1 MSASALAAPRPA
13 ASIAWVT
20 TATSFGFGLIQ
31 LDVTIVNVAL
41 PRIAAE
47 LHTDIA
53 GLQWVVDAYALAF
66 AVLLLSGGLL
76 SDRLGAKRL
85 YLAGLCVFAVTSALC
100 ALSTSAATLIAARAL
115 QGAGAALM
123 LPTSLALLNHA
134 AAGDRAVRARA
145 VGWWTAAG
153 GITIAAGPIVGGTL
167 LALAGWRSIF
177 WVNLPVCALGAWLT
191 LRVPAAPRNGNRGG
205 FDLPGQLLAILALT
219 SLTASVI
226 EARGDPGRPL
236 VLAGLVVAAACAFAF
251 VRVEARARTP
261 MLPLALFRQPGFSAA
276 IVYGIAV
283 NLTYYGMVFVLTL
296 YLQRIMGYTALQTGL
311 AYLPLTATFFAINI
325 ASGALV
331 TRFGFRGPMVVGAL
345 VDACGFA
352 LLSTL
357 GPSSSYLWMLPAFA
371 LLPLGMGTGV
381 PAMTTC
387 VLSSVDASMAG
398 VASAALNAA
407 RQAGGAIGVALFGT
421 LAGDGVDHVVEGL
434 HRSAYVSIALL
445 VGAALLAYVALRAA
459 QRR

>member
-1 MSASALAAPRPA
+1 MSAPSLAAPRHA
-13 ASIAWVT
+13 AGIAWVT
-20 TATSFGFGLIQ
+20 TATSFGFALIQ

-41 PRIAAE
+41 PRIAVD
-47 LHTDIA
+47 LRTDIA

-76 SDRLGAKRL
+76 ADRLGAKRL
-85 YLAGLCVFAVTSALC
+85 YLAGLAVFAATSALC
-100 ALSTSAATLIAARAL
+100 ALSVSAATLIGARAL
-115 QGAGAALM
+115 QGVGAALM

-153 GITIAAGPIVGGTL
+153 SITIAAGPIIGGAL

-191 LRVPAAPRNGNRGG
+191 LRVCPAPRDSERRG
-205 FDLPGQLLAILALT
+205 FDLPGQLLAIVALT

-226 EARGDPGRPL
+226 EAHGNPYRPL
-236 VLAGLVVAAACAFAF
+236 VLAGLALALTSAFTF
-251 VRVEARARTP
+251 VRVEARARVP
-261 MLPLALFRQPGFSAA
+261 MLPLALFRQRGFSVA
-276 IVYGIAV
+276 IVYGVAV
-283 NLTYYGMVFVLTL
+283 NLTYYGIVFVLTL

-311 AYLPLTATFFAINI
+311 AYLPLTATFFIVNV
-325 ASGALV
+325 ASGAVV
-331 TRFGFRGPMVVGAL
+331 TRFGVRGPMVVGAL

-352 LLSTL
+352 LLSAL

-381 PAMTTC
+381 PAMTTS
-387 VLSSVDASMAG
+387 VLSSVDASQAG

-407 RQAGGAIGVALFGT
+407 RQAGGAIGVALFGG
-421 LAGDGVDHVVEGL
+421 LAGDGVDRVVEGL
-434 HRSAYVSIALL
+434 HHSAYVSITLL
-445 VGAALLAYVALRAA
+445 AGAAVLAYVALRAA